1 MATEPRIFGYTWEE
15 IDRAQRGG
23 GLTRAIA
30 HFEDPKPASMG
41 DMELFREHGK
51 DGLMAM
57 GFFGV
62 LDRLKTSGII

>member
-1 MATEPRIFGYTWEE
+1 MPNLIFGYTWEE

-23 GLTRAIA
+23 GLARAIA
-30 HFEDPKPASMG
+30 QFESPKSATAT
-41 DMELFREHGK
+41 DEQLLAEHGK

-62 LDRLKTSGII
+62 IDRLTTSGRI

>member
-1 MATEPRIFGYTWEE
+1 MTEQRIFGYTWEE

-23 GLTRAIA
+23 GLLRAIA
-30 HFEDPKPASMG
+30 HHEAPKAATM
-41 DMELFREHGK
+41 DDETLLAEHGK

-62 LDRLKTSGII
+62 LDRLTTSGRI

>member
-1 MATEPRIFGYTWEE
+1 MTGDLIFGYTWEE

-23 GLTRAIA
+23 GLSRAIA
-30 HFEDPKPASMG
+30 LHAESPTAKPSDA
-41 DMELFREHGK
+41 DLLAQHGK

-62 LDRLKTSGII
+62 LDRLKTSGLV